1 MLELFAC
8 WVFVSSLDDFFIDL
22 AYLYRW
28 FVTRCLLYRR
38 IHLPSELELARTPK
52 KRIAIFVPLWREYQV
67 IRNMME
73 HNLAVRRYEQAD
85 FFLGVYPN
93 DTPTLT
99 AARELAARFP
109 NVHVSLCPHDGPTS
123 KADNLNWIF
132 QRMLLFELDH
142 QATFEIVLTHDAEDL
157 IHPESLR
164 WLNYYAQSYDMVQ
177 IPVLPFP
184 TPVRELLHGVYCDEF
199 AEYQS
204 KELPV
209 RQFLGG
215 FLPSCGVGTGYSRNA
230 LDRLAAAHSNCVFEP
245 KCLTEDYENGFRL
258 HRLGCS
264 QLFVP
269 VTMRNGKIVA
279 TRGYFPRRFRGAV
292 KQRTRWVMGIALQ
305 SWEMNGWRDTFGQLY
320 WLWRDRKG
328 LVGNLV
334 GPSASLVFLY
344 GVVSWF
350 ANGMTKDAARLFL
363 NGSPWIVDAFAFSL
377 ALQAVH
383 MIVRIRLSACVY
395 GWKFASAV
403 PLRTVLGNT
412 INMLATVSA
421 IQRYCYAKWTGQPLV
436 WLKTD
441 HAYPNR
447 AALMSDRRLLGEI
460 LVGSQHIAAED
471 LEFALANRP
480 PGTRIGEYLIHLN
493 KLTEND
499 LYECL
504 SLQQNLIFQVLDR
517 TQISRTITRALP
529 ADVSRKWKVLG
540 FKVVAGQLF
549 VAGPNI
555 PSDEMTEELRQI
567 SSLEIRFHLV
577 TPGNFETLV
586 QEFLPK
592 LSGAGS
598 RPALGGH

>member
-1 MLELFAC
+1 MLELFAS
-8 WVFVSSLDDFFIDL
+8 WVLVSNLDDCFLDL
-22 AYLYRW
+22 ACLYRW
-28 FVTRCLLYRR
+28 FVTRCFGRRR
-38 IHLPSELELARTPK
+38 IRIPTTDELSQAPR

-73 HNLAVRRYEQAD
+73 HNLAVRRYDQAD

-93 DTPTLT
+93 DAPTLA
-99 AARELAARFP
+99 AARELAGRFP

-132 QRMLLFELDH
+132 QRMLLFEVDH
-142 QATFEIVLTHDAEDL
+142 QASFEIVLTHDAEDL

-164 WLNYYAQSYDMVQ
+164 WLNYYAQWYDMVQ

-184 TPVRELLHGVYCDEF
+184 TPLRELLHGVYCDEF

-230 LDRLAAAHSNCVFEP
+230 LDRLAVAHSNCVFEP
-245 KCLTEDYENGFRL
+245 TCLTEDYENGFRL

-269 VTMRNGKIVA
+269 VTKWNGKVVA
-279 TRGYFPRRFRGAV
+279 TRGYFPRRLRGAV
-292 KQRTRWVMGIALQ
+292 KQRTRWIMGIALQ

-334 GPSASLVFLY
+334 GPAASLVFLY
-344 GVVSWF
+344 GVVSWC
-350 ANGMTKDAARLFL
+350 ATGMTEQAARLFL
-363 NGSPWIVDAFAFSL
+363 NGSAWIVDVFAFSL

-383 MIVRIRLSACVY
+383 MAVRMRLSARIY

-403 PLRTVLGNT
+403 PLRVVLGNT
-412 INMLATVSA
+412 VNMLATVSA
-421 IQRYCYAKWTGQPLV
+421 IGRYCHAKWTNQPLV

-460 LVGSQHIAAED
+460 LVGSQHVAAED
-471 LEFALANRP
+471 LELALASQP
-480 PGTRIGEYLIHLN
+480 PGVRIGEYLIHLN

-504 SLQQNLIFQVLDR
+504 SLQQNLTFQLLDA
-517 TQISRTITRALP
+517 TQVSRTITRALP
-529 ADVSRKWKVLG
+529 ANVSRKWKVLG
-540 FKVVAGQLF
+540 FKVAAGQLF
-549 VAGPNI
+549 VAGPNV

-567 SSLEIRFHLV
+567 SALEIRFHLV

-592 LSGAGS
+592 AKVAGA
-598 RPALGGH
+598 A

>member
-1 MLELFAC
+1 MLELFAS
-8 WVFVSSLDDFFIDL
+8 WVLLSSLDDFFLDL

-28 FVTRCLLYRR
+28 FVTRCLGRPCIR
-38 IHLPSELELARTPK
+38 IPTDDELNQAPR

-67 IRNMME
+67 IRNMIE
-73 HNLAVRRYEQAD
+73 HNLAVRRYDQAD

-93 DTPTLT
+93 DAPTLA

-142 QATFEIVLTHDAEDL
+142 QAIFGIVLTHDAEDL

-164 WLNYYAQSYDMVQ
+164 CLNYYAQWYDMVQ

-184 TPVRELLHGVYCDEF
+184 TPVWELLHGVYCDEF

-209 RQFLGG
+209 RHFLGG

-269 VTMRNGKIVA
+269 VTESNGKVVA
-279 TRGYFPRRFRGAV
+279 TRGYFPRRLRGAV

-334 GPSASLVFLY
+334 GPVANLVFFY
-344 GVVSWF
+344 GVARWF
-350 ANGMTKDAARLFL
+350 ANGMTDHAARLFL
-363 NGSPWIVDAFAFSL
+363 NGSAWTVDAFAFSL

-383 MIVRIRLSACVY
+383 MALRMRFSARIY

-403 PLRTVLGNT
+403 PLRVVLGNT
-412 INMLATVSA
+412 VNMLATVSA
-421 IQRYCYAKWTGQPLV
+421 IRRYCHAKWTGQPLV

-447 AALMSDRRLLGEI
+447 AALMSDHRLLGEI
-460 LVGSQHIAAED
+460 LVGSQHVAAEV
-471 LEFALANRP
+471 LEVALASQP
-480 PGTRIGEYLIHLN
+480 PGVRIGEYLIHLN
-493 KLTEND
+493 KLTESD

-504 SLQQNLIFQVLDR
+504 SLQQNLTFQVLDK
-517 TQISRTITRALP
+517 SRVSRKIARALP

-540 FKVVAGQLF
+540 FKVEAGQLF
-549 VAGPNI
+549 VAGPNV
-555 PSDEMTEELRQI
+555 PSDAMTDELRRI

-592 LSGAGS
+592 ATSA
-598 RPALGGH
+598 A